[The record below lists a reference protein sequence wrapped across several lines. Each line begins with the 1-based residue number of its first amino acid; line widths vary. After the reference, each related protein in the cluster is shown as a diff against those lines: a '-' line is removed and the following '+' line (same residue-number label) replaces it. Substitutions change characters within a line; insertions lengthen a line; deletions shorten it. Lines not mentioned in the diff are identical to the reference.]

1 MKRDTTVLATGL
13 LCGSAFLGHYYPTLD
28 QVECEAAKSALCT
41 HNHPEGIK
49 GAVCTAGC
57 VFMAAHGASKK
68 QILKYVK
75 TFGYHKLQPI
85 WMRRPFEH
93 FDLTCQGSIPLA
105 IRCFLESEN
114 WEDCIRNVYSVRC
127 DTDTV
132 GAIAGGIADAFFHGT
147 GFDEDKLLR
156 YYLIKPNP
164 QGNLDTFLYDWAV
177 KDWRKRRI

>member
-1 MKRDTTVLATGL
+1 
-13 LCGSAFLGHYYPTLD
+13 
-28 QVECEAAKSALCT
+28 
-41 HNHPEGIK
+41 
-49 GAVCTAGC
+49 
-57 VFMAAHGASKK
+57 
-68 QILKYVK
+68 
-75 TFGYHKLQPI
+75 
-85 WMRRPFEH
+85 MRRPFEH

-147 GFDEDKLLR
+147 SFDEDKLLR